1 MEEGSRL
8 RVCIWETQQWN
19 QWQCVRA
26 QVPQAWRAMLCL
38 CSLPA
43 QHTRRLAETASAAQR
58 VYSKLQT
65 PEEKRKERA
74 RRGKHGVAGFGGKTH
89 RLISEVL
96 WWEPVP
102 DCYAPPFF
110 SQLSV
115 IISISPRA
123 SLPPLPAFF
132 ALPPCRV
139 PAPLPLSCLLWA
151 AATSAA
157 GEMGRERA
165 GRCTSGAADLSYSG
179 SLSPRRHSRPL
190 ATHRFPLRC

>member
-43 QHTRRLAETASAAQR
+43 QHTRRLAETASAAER
-58 VYSKLQT
+58 GYSKLQT
-65 PEEKRKERA
+65 PEEERKERA

-89 RLISEVL
+89 RLISELL

-123 SLPPLPAFF
+123 SLPPSLLSLLSLPA
-132 ALPPCRV
+132 ACLLPSPSPVCSGQRQ
-139 PAPLPLSCLLWA
+139 PRQPGRWEESARGAAPLEP
-151 AATSAA
+151 
-157 GEMGRERA
+157 
-165 GRCTSGAADLSYSG
+165 
-179 SLSPRRHSRPL
+179 PI
-190 ATHRFPLRC
+190 FPTPVP